1 MLSTQAV
8 RGLPRLR
15 ALGIVPCIISFS
27 PYLNLHDFPSFFSL
41 SDYPV
46 NLQQS
51 ICKDPTTPHMRRY
64 TTL

>member
-27 PYLNLHDFPSFFSL
+27 PYILMIFKVFSL
-41 SDYPV
+41 SDSPV

-51 ICKDPTTPHMRRY
+51 VCKDPTTPHMRRY